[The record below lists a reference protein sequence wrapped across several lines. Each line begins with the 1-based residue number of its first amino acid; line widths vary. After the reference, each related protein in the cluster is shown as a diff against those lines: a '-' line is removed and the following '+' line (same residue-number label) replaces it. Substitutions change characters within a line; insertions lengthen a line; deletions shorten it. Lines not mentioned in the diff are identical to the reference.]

1 MLALLI
7 LGGVGVYAV
16 VWQTDETAQKK
27 ERKRAE
33 QAVFSERVIKNVK
46 AAAVDGPKQTISF
59 VRNDQDKWL
68 IQTPIMDE
76 ADQAAV
82 NSLLR
87 YMLGAKR
94 VREVGDEQDGVV
106 TPPQDL
112 SLYGLDKPN
121 YRFSFTTVTGE
132 TQELLIG
139 RETRFDKNYYAK
151 RAQSPEVFLIEY
163 GLQFQYERELD
174 GFRDKRFLELPLAK
188 VQKLE
193 VKSSASSWLVEKR
206 DDKFWVVKPVKALA
220 DKEQVEGV
228 LGVLESL
235 EIKGFLNE
243 PRKLPKQLK
252 NTVEVIITNT
262 DDQETTLK
270 LSAYDEDSTALV
282 YASAQGVA
290 ARKPQAMLQI
300 DAAIARLQIDPQ
312 KLEDRRI
319 ARFENDLVTGVRVFK
334 DDLSMLF
341 KKTSDGFW
349 RLEGEERAV
358 KAGVVQGL
366 LYNLRRL
373 KADKLGVQEPN
384 EEQLKQAGFETKNSG
399 IELFGQDSESLTTV
413 YIGKTVGENL
423 MVLSA
428 DGRLDR
434 VKQAD
439 LSMLYFDADPYLQP
453 SP

>member
-139 RETRFDKNYYAK
+139 RD
-151 RAQSPEVFLIEY
+151 L
-163 GLQFQYERELD
+163 
-174 GFRDKRFLELPLAK
+174 LE
-188 VQKLE
+188 
-193 VKSSASSWLVEKR
+193 
-206 DDKFWVVKPVKALA
+206 
-220 DKEQVEGV
+220 
-228 LGVLESL
+228 
-235 EIKGFLNE
+235 
-243 PRKLPKQLK
+243 
-252 NTVEVIITNT
+252 
-262 DDQETTLK
+262 
-270 LSAYDEDSTALV
+270 
-282 YASAQGVA
+282 
-290 ARKPQAMLQI
+290 
-300 DAAIARLQIDPQ
+300 
-312 KLEDRRI
+312 
-319 ARFENDLVTGVRVFK
+319 
-334 DDLSMLF
+334 
-341 KKTSDGFW
+341 
-349 RLEGEERAV
+349 
-358 KAGVVQGL
+358 
-366 LYNLRRL
+366 
-373 KADKLGVQEPN
+373 
-384 EEQLKQAGFETKNSG
+384 
-399 IELFGQDSESLTTV
+399 
-413 YIGKTVGENL
+413 
-423 MVLSA
+423 
-428 DGRLDR
+428 
-434 VKQAD
+434 
-439 LSMLYFDADPYLQP
+439 
-453 SP
+453 